1 MADIEAM
8 TRIVFADDHNL
19 VREALLPFLQ
29 NLTPNAEVREA
40 DNLDAAL
47 SLYEPGIT
55 PDLILLDLNMPG
67 MDGFSGIGRAR
78 SRYPQSKVAVIS
90 AYFDA
95 RTVTSALEA
104 GAQGFI
110 PKISTRTTMMSAL
123 RLVLAGE
130 TYVPPGLSESGAPAY
145 APDTLTPAADSPW
158 SKLTPREGD
167 ALRLLIDG
175 KTNKEIARELGL
187 NEITIK
193 GHLRNTYKKIGAGN
207 RADAVRIALQS
218 KG

>member
-1 MADIEAM
+1 MTDSIEM
-8 TRIVFADDHNL
+8 IRIVFADDHNL

-29 NLTPNAEVREA
+29 NLTPGAEVREA

-47 SLYEPGIT
+47 SVYGPGVT

-67 MDGFSGIGRAR
+67 MDGFAGIGRAR
-78 SRYPQSKVAVIS
+78 SRFPKAKVAVIS

-95 RTVTSALEA
+95 RTVAAALEA
-104 GAQGFI
+104 GAQGFV
-110 PKISTRTTMMSAL
+110 PKISTRTMMMSAL

-130 TYVPPGLSESGAPAY
+130 TYVPPGLNEAGAPAY
-145 APDTLTPAADSPW
+145 TPDIPHTLSDGPW

-218 KG
+218 KS

>member
-1 MADIEAM
+1 ML
-8 TRIVFADDHNL
+8 RIAFADDHNL

-29 NLTPNAEVREA
+29 HLTADAIVREA
-40 DNLDAAL
+40 NNLDSAMG
-47 SLYEPGIT
+47 LYSASEP

-67 MDGFSGIGRAR
+67 MDGFKGIGRAR
-78 SRYPQSKVAVIS
+78 AQFPVAKVAVIS

-95 RTVTSALEA
+95 RTVEAAITA
-104 GAQGFI
+104 GAHGFI
-110 PKISTRTTMMSAL
+110 PKISTRTMMISAL
-123 RLVLAGE
+123 KLILAGE
-130 TYVPPGLSESGAPAY
+130 LYVPPGMRESN
-145 APDTLTPAADSPW
+145 APDLPPIKDTQPAADSPLG
-158 SKLTPREGD
+158 KLTPREAD
-167 ALRLLIDG
+167 SLRLLIDG

-218 KG
+218 RN